1 MVQTKE
7 QTMQSLLL
15 HGPTSPVPMDY
26 EHSAVL
32 EGLWKG
38 LDAWEIAEQLDMD
51 TAYVARLMDDY
62 RSMGY

>member
-1 MVQTKE
+1 
-7 QTMQSLLL
+7 
-15 HGPTSPVPMDY
+15 MDY

-38 LDAWEIAEQLDMD
+38 LDAWEIAEQLGMD